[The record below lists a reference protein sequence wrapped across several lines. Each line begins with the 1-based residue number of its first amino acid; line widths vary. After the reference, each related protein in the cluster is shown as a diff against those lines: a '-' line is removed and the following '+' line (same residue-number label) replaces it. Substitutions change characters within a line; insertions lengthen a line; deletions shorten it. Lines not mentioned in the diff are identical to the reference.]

1 MKYFI
6 LILSLLCIDNQ
17 CFSQDSISVRTEIGT
32 FKNAKYDIAYD
43 DIFLSHKKTNWLL
56 KLDFMQLFFPEFAHK
71 PSVKLEFEKKIG
83 NDFSI
88 NTGLVFDRNLKD
100 RNYYVTEYKT
110 IGLLI
115 EPRWFFENNKEN
127 NNNLNG
133 QYVSLSANLTKNFA
147 DKNALKELNYLE
159 EKTVSLNYGIQ
170 KRVFNS
176 WYFNYQAGIGFT
188 NRQNPH
194 NVAWK
199 WNSLND
205 WNLNSKFVLGLAFG
219 GGKKSKI
226 EVCDVFRCFE
236 EEKQVFKVDVRGL
249 FENIKRDSLSTHFS
263 VAFETKLNTSFS
275 VNTSANFSLNQ
286 YKGVDSKYSLSEIS
300 LGVEPRFYYNLRK
313 RIGKGKSANNLSGN
327 YFSIG
332 SYMNINERIFTSQL
346 NTPFETTFKEPRNYV
361 SFAPKWGIQRRIFKH
376 GFIDANIN
384 FFEVAYNKNATVPK
398 NSWEVIWD
406 QTAEFK
412 IGFAF

>member
-1 MKYFI
+1 MKYLI
-6 LILSLLCIDNQ
+6 LILAALCIINQ
-17 CFSQDSISVRTEIGT
+17 GFSQDSISVRTEIGT

-71 PSVKLEFEKKIG
+71 PSAKLEFEKKIG

-100 RNYYVTEYKT
+100 RDDYVTQYRT

-115 EPRWFFENNKEN
+115 EPRWFFENNKGN

-133 QYVSLSANLTKNFA
+133 QYVSLSATLTKNFA
-147 DKNALKELNYLE
+147 DKNALNELNYLE
-159 EKTVSLNYGIQ
+159 EKTISLNYGIQ

-176 WYFNYQAGIGFT
+176 WYFNYQAGIGYT
-188 NRQNPH
+188 HRQNLR

-199 WNSLND
+199 WNTLND
-205 WNLNSKFVLGLAFG
+205 WNLRSNFVLGLAFG

-226 EVCDVFRCFE
+226 EACDVFRCFE
-236 EEKQVFKVDVRGL
+236 EEEQVFKVDVRGL
-249 FENIKRDSLSTHFS
+249 LENIKRDSLSSHFS
-263 VAFETKLNTSFS
+263 LAFEKKINESFS
-275 VNTSANFSLNQ
+275 INTSAYFFLEQ
-286 YKGVDSKYSLSEIS
+286 YKGVNSKYQLTDIS
-300 LGVEPRFYYNLRK
+300 LGIEPRYYYNLKK
-313 RIGKGKSANNLSGN
+313 RIAKGKSANNLSGN
-327 YFSIG
+327 YFSVG
-332 SYMNINERIFTSQL
+332 MYATANEKIFGANL
-346 NTPFETTFKEPRNYV
+346 NSPFETKTETTKNYF
-361 SFAPKWGIQRRIFKH
+361 SFIPKWGIQRRIFKH

-384 FFEVAYNKNATVPK
+384 FFEIAYNKNATVPK